1 VKATPVLVLRA
12 AGTNCDA
19 EAVHAFGKA
28 GGLVE
33 ERRLAEVVEK
43 PALLREAAILVFPG
57 GFTFGDDVA
66 SGAVFAVKLRARLLP
81 ELLRAVENGRLVL
94 GVCNGFQILV
104 RAGLLPALTGPGV
117 AGEATLGFNDSAR
130 FEDRWVTLEG
140 TSDRCPWVRKGDLI
154 DCPVAHGEGKF
165 VPRDDG
171 VLRRLREGDQVVVRY
186 RMPDRADDGIFEPG
200 RPAPGTYPFNPNG
213 SVDDIAGICDPTG
226 RVFGLMPHPERNA
239 LPWHHPGAAGR
250 PRPERAGSGLRVFEN
265 AVRWAREHA

>member
-1 VKATPVLVLRA
+1 VKAPPVLVLRT

-28 GGLVE
+28 GGRVE
-33 ERRLAEVVEK
+33 ERRLAEVVES

-57 GFTFGDDVA
+57 GFTYGDDVA

-81 ELLRAVENGRLVL
+81 ELQRAVEDGRLVL

-104 RAGLLPALTGPGV
+104 RAGLLPALGGRGV
-117 AGEATLGFNDSAR
+117 PGEAALGFNDSAR

-165 VPRDDG
+165 VPRDEG
-171 VLRRLREGDQVVVRY
+171 VLRRLREGGQVVVRY
-186 RMPDRADDGIFEPG
+186 RMPEGA
-200 RPAPGTYPFNPNG
+200 APGTYPHNPNG

-239 LPWHHPGAAGR
+239 LPWHHPGAASR
-250 PRPERAGSGLRVFEN
+250 TPPERAGSGLRVFEN
-265 AVRWAREHA
+265 AVRFARENA